1 MLPQISSGLSAAA
14 GDLGLGGML
23 RDQVAN
29 ETEEERKKRMGQL
42 QQAQMLGPE
51 GSLAVNSLFGPRGT
65 PGAY

>member
-1 MLPQISSGLSAAA
+1 MLPQFSEGLSAAA

-23 RDQVAN
+23 RDQVTN

-42 QQAQMLGPE
+42 QNMQTLGPG
-51 GSLAVNSLFGPRGT
+51 GSLAVNSLFGQRGV

>member
-1 MLPQISSGLSAAA
+1 MSAAA

-42 QQAQMLGPE
+42 QQSQSMGPE
-51 GSLAVNSLFGPRGT
+51 GSMAVNALFGMRGAS
-65 PGAY
+65 GAY